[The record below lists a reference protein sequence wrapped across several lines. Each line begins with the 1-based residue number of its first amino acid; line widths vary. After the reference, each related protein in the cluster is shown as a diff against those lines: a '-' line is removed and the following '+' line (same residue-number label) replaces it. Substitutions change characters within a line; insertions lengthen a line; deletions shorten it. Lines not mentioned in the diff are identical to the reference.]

1 VPPAAAD
8 SSASSA
14 ARAERPASAKA
25 ESPAKAAL
33 PASAAPQ
40 AAAAQRERP
49 DEAVIGALSF
59 VGGMHALGM
68 HCGRLS
74 TLQQET
80 ERERIRKEWV
90 ASGKISAANFD
101 AMYRVILDGTAK
113 RIQAN
118 PQQAQQGCAQYEA
131 MQAQG
136 LKAAQALGL
145 SKP

>member
-1 VPPAAAD
+1 MLFR
-8 SSASSA
+8 S
-14 ARAERPASAKA
+14 
-25 ESPAKAAL
+25 
-33 PASAAPQ
+33 
-40 AAAAQRERP
+40 
-49 DEAVIGALSF
+49 AVIGALSF